1 MPVAQLNLGLGSN
14 KGQDGQVSNI
24 RHINCYVEDA
34 GEDAKNQAVL
44 YACPGL
50 TRWDDGEFSGASRG
64 LIQLSTNELI
74 AFLGNEIVSLDQNGA
89 STKLANI
96 VGSGRL
102 HLARNR
108 AGTPEI
114 GIITSAGQYYILAGG
129 TLTQVTDGD
138 LPSPNSIA
146 YLKGFFVYSISDGR
160 LFMSDLED
168 GTSIGALAFDTANT
182 RSEGIVKVF
191 PHAGFLYV
199 FGRRATEIWQAD
211 PSLASEPF
219 VFSPIQQDIDI
230 GCIAPHSVAQA
241 GNGLAWVDDDGI
253 VRLGRDGG
261 AQRISNHAVER
272 AIEGLTNTER
282 EAIAGRQ
289 WFHQGHEFYT
299 LFSDDF
305 TWTFDLLT
313 QRWHERMSYG
323 SLIWRVNDIV
333 AFDGK
338 YITSDKDSGALYRMN
353 SSAYDEDGDILLM
366 EAQGPIS
373 HRSPGAMLVN
383 NVEADVIS
391 GVGVAQSAS
400 GIYFRDGSH
409 VSFGDVLDRTGTFT
423 LEAIFNAHDIAAVG
437 QRIITKDNSSAGW
450 AISLGDGSPGSLRF
464 FHRSMNTII
473 TDSPSGTISA
483 NVNCHVAVV
492 FDATADTVTMYID
505 GVQVA
510 QTTGQTNAIVGNS
523 NSLAVGAGPDDPSG
537 NKNFKGFI
545 RDIRIW
551 DVARSQAQIIANM
564 KATLTGSESGLVG
577 YWKFDEQTGAT
588 ANDSSASNFDG
599 SLVGNA
605 VWSSTYWQ
613 HNANPQLMFSYSRD
627 GGRTFTGERRASIGK
642 MGKYRQKIRF
652 NRLGRI
658 DEKGRIFKLA
668 ASAAVLRGFISA
680 HIDARP
686 VR

>member
-50 TRWDDGEFSGASRG
+50 TRWDNGSFSGASRG

-74 AFLGNEIVSLDQNGA
+74 AFLGNEIVSLDENGT

-96 VGSGRL
+96 VGSDRL
-102 HLARNR
+102 HVARNR

-114 GIITSAGQYYILAGG
+114 GIITSAGQYYILSGG
-129 TLTQVTDGD
+129 TLTQIIDSD

-191 PHAGFLYV
+191 THAGFLYV

-230 GCIAPHSVAQA
+230 GCIAPHSVAQV
-241 GNGLAWVDDDGI
+241 GHGLAWVDDDGI

-272 AIEGLTNTER
+272 AIEDLTNSER

-299 LFSDDF
+299 LFSSGF

-313 QRWHERMSYG
+313 QRWHERISYG
-323 SLIWRVNDIV
+323 ESIWRVNDIV
-333 AFDGK
+333 SFAGK
-338 YITSDKDSGALYRMN
+338 YIASDKDSGALYRMN
-353 SSAYDEDGDILLM
+353 SDAYDEASNILLM
-366 EAQGPIS
+366 RAQGPIS
-373 HRSPGAMLVN
+373 HRFSGGMLVN
-383 NVEADVIS
+383 SIEVDCIMGKGLNSAD
-391 GVGVAQSAS
+391 
-400 GIYFRDGSH
+400 D
-409 VSFGDVLDRTGTFT
+409 
-423 LEAIFNAHDIAAVG
+423 
-437 QRIITKDNSSAGW
+437 
-450 AISLGDGSPGSLRF
+450 
-464 FHRSMNTII
+464 
-473 TDSPSGTISA
+473 
-483 NVNCHVAVV
+483 
-492 FDATADTVTMYID
+492 
-505 GVQVA
+505 
-510 QTTGQTNAIVGNS
+510 
-523 NSLAVGAGPDDPSG
+523 
-537 NKNFKGFI
+537 
-545 RDIRIW
+545 
-551 DVARSQAQIIANM
+551 
-564 KATLTGSESGLVG
+564 
-577 YWKFDEQTGAT
+577 
-588 ANDSSASNFDG
+588 
-599 SLVGNA
+599 
-605 VWSSTYWQ
+605 
-613 HNANPQLMFSYSRD
+613 HNADPQLMVSYSLD
-627 GGRTFTGERRASIGK
+627 GGETFTGERRASMGRIGQ
-642 MGKYRQKIRF
+642 RRRKIKF
-652 NRLGRI
+652 NRWGRI
-658 DEKGRIFKLA
+658 DESGRIWQLA
-668 ASAAVLRGFISA
+668 ASAATLRGFIQA
-680 HIDARP
+680 TIDARP
-686 VR
+686 IR